1 MSNVMVVPG
10 MLSAAAA
17 DVASIGAALS
27 AANGAAAPTT
37 AGVLAAG
44 ADEVSA
50 AIASLFSGYA
60 RDYQALSAQM
70 ARFHQQFVQA
80 LTASV
85 GSYAA
90 AEAANASP
98 LQALEQQV
106 LAAINAPTQ
115 TLLGRPLIANGADG
129 LPGQN
134 GGAGGLLWGNG
145 GNGGAGDA
153 AHPNGGNGGDAG
165 MFGNG
170 GAGGAGYSP
179 AAGRFSPIP
188 PLRSSTVCRPSS
200 SACTAAL
207 HSFSAGVTAIP
218 RAGQPRRVGAT
229 AGRSS
234 ALPPGGEGVQQP
246 RRRRGHLGDGGLKRL
261 GGGRRR
267 VRDATDLAHILARRR
282 RDLDG
287 RGRGLQPAQFG
298 DVAAHALNDRR
309 GYQTVTGRGCR

>member
-179 AAGRFSPIP
+179 AAGTGAPSPHRLPGPAHRP
-188 PLRSSTVCRPSS
+188 PAQLRTHP
-200 SACTAAL
+200 T
-207 HSFSAGVTAIP
+207 
-218 RAGQPRRVGAT
+218 
-229 AGRSS
+229 
-234 ALPPGGEGVQQP
+234 
-246 RRRRGHLGDGGLKRL
+246 
-261 GGGRRR
+261 
-267 VRDATDLAHILARRR
+267 
-282 RDLDG
+282 
-287 RGRGLQPAQFG
+287 RGRLP
-298 DVAAHALNDRR
+298 
-309 GYQTVTGRGCR
+309 

>member
-115 TLLGRPLIANGADG
+115 TLLVHPLIARPLPAETGPAPFRHIPQAPQRPAP
-129 LPGQN
+129 LPGQDSVQICRK
-134 GGAGGLLWGNG
+134 LLGMTADETERLINERV
-145 GNGGAGDA
+145 
-153 AHPNGGNGGDAG
+153 
-165 MFGNG
+165 MFG
-170 GAGGAGYSP
+170 P
-179 AAGRFSPIP
+179 A
-188 PLRSSTVCRPSS
+188 
-200 SACTAAL
+200 
-207 HSFSAGVTAIP
+207 VTA
-218 RAGQPRRVGAT
+218 
-229 AGRSS
+229 
-234 ALPPGGEGVQQP
+234 
-246 RRRRGHLGDGGLKRL
+246 
-261 GGGRRR
+261 
-267 VRDATDLAHILARRR
+267 
-282 RDLDG
+282 
-287 RGRGLQPAQFG
+287 
-298 DVAAHALNDRR
+298 
-309 GYQTVTGRGCR
+309 

>member
-50 AIASLFSGYA
+50 AIASLFSGDA

-115 TLLGRPLIANGADG
+115 TLLGRPLIGNGADG

-179 AAGRFSPIP
+179 AAG
-188 PLRSSTVCRPSS
+188 TG
-200 SACTAAL
+200 AAGG
-207 HSFSAGVTAIP
+207 AG
-218 RAGQPRRVGAT
+218 GWLSG
-229 AGRSS
+229 
-234 ALPPGGEGVQQP
+234 
-246 RRRRGHLGDGGLKRL
+246 
-261 GGGRRR
+261 
-267 VRDATDLAHILARRR
+267 
-282 RDLDG
+282 
-287 RGRGLQPAQFG
+287 
-298 DVAAHALNDRR
+298 
-309 GYQTVTGRGCR
+309 

>member
-115 TLLGRPLIANGADG
+115 TLLGRPLIGNGADG

-153 AHPNGGNGGDAG
+153 AHPHG
-165 MFGNG
+165 
-170 GAGGAGYSP
+170 
-179 AAGRFSPIP
+179 
-188 PLRSSTVCRPSS
+188 
-200 SACTAAL
+200 
-207 HSFSAGVTAIP
+207 
-218 RAGQPRRVGAT
+218 
-229 AGRSS
+229 
-234 ALPPGGEGVQQP
+234 
-246 RRRRGHLGDGGLKRL
+246 
-261 GGGRRR
+261 
-267 VRDATDLAHILARRR
+267 
-282 RDLDG
+282 
-287 RGRGLQPAQFG
+287 
-298 DVAAHALNDRR
+298 
-309 GYQTVTGRGCR
+309 

>member
-115 TLLGRPLIANGADG
+115 TLLGRPLIGNGADG

-179 AAGRFSPIP
+179 AAVLVFLILDKPETLSHNDVRLLRTQTHPRKCQKSPKTVGIGGF
-188 PLRSSTVCRPSS
+188 RVCSHAEGAASSPSY
-200 SACTAAL
+200 
-207 HSFSAGVTAIP
+207 HH
-218 RAGQPRRVGAT
+218 RAAT
-229 AGRSS
+229 AR
-234 ALPPGGEGVQQP
+234 
-246 RRRRGHLGDGGLKRL
+246 H
-261 GGGRRR
+261 
-267 VRDATDLAHILARRR
+267 R
-282 RDLDG
+282 RDWL
-287 RGRGLQPAQFG
+287 PA
-298 DVAAHALNDRR
+298 
-309 GYQTVTGRGCR
+309 TG